1 LSISLLTELRNASG
15 RGVCIAGFIQSL
27 VNQLKEYHLTVAIQW
42 QTYVQHIKKNPPES
56 LTQEELALMP
66 DDFVEFGSDEYDQ
79 NIPSCAW
86 LAIRLDNIRETE
98 KVTNNSQEGAIDF
111 AAVRDDTNTK
121 RRQTHLARCRRCG
134 KCYGLPEWQPY
145 HEYWSYKMSH
155 QGKVWEFCTVDED
168 DFEEGFPHLELDKK
182 MPRKS
187 RSKKKNLPVG
197 TTYECYMNT

>member
-1 LSISLLTELRNASG
+1 LLTELRNASG

-79 NIPSCAW
+79 NIPSSAW

-98 KVTNNSQEGAIDF
+98 KVTNNSQE
-111 AAVRDDTNTK
+111 V
-121 RRQTHLARCRRCG
+121 L
-134 KCYGLPEWQPY
+134 
-145 HEYWSYKMSH
+145 
-155 QGKVWEFCTVDED
+155 
-168 DFEEGFPHLELDKK
+168 
-182 MPRKS
+182 
-187 RSKKKNLPVG
+187 
-197 TTYECYMNT
+197 